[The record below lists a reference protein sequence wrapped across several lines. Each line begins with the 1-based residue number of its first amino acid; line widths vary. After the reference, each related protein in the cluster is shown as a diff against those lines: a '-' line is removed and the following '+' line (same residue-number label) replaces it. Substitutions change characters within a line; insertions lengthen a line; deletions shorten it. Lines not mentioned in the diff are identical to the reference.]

1 MREAVMGET
10 RRGTR
15 ILTVSIA
22 VALLVAVA
30 LGILT
35 YPFARIPLALGLIA
49 YLFVVH
55 QRPNS
60 WPLVLLVLL
69 PLLDLSPWAGERL
82 FHAFDFFILAT
93 IGYLLLRGLPE
104 LPTAQRPAHPE
115 RLLLLLL
122 FLSNLSALAW
132 GLLPLMPWNADA
144 SSVYY
149 SHYNAIRL
157 GKGFFEAF
165 CLLPVLRRQLHAD
178 AEGTVR
184 YLLLGASLSLIGFGL
199 VILWERG
206 VFHDLAHAHSIY
218 GAVSGLLDFST
229 RYRITGL
236 FSAMHSGG
244 STVDGYLLLSW
255 PFTLAT
261 AFYYRHHPLAQTIG
275 VVAFLFAAY
284 AVAVTFTRTT
294 YAAFAIALVIFLVG
308 LATRT
313 GRPISRLRLAAWF
326 AFAIAAFLAFVYSFS
341 VGGTLALLVCELAVL
356 VGASAGAFQRVR
368 QKPYIIIALI
378 AGSPVLFYLV
388 LHAATTSRWADTPY
402 SNAVL
407 IAAIVPTS
415 LLAAA
420 TALGYDASRL
430 ASRRTLIAT
439 LIALLGVAGLIVPS
453 TGGYRME
460 SRFSRVSSDLNTRL
474 MHWKNV
480 LTAFPDTTR
489 ALLFGAGTGRY
500 PERYLLAHP
509 RRSEKVG
516 TYTFQ
521 QRDGNTFLRLGG
533 GSDQQLGQRV
543 SLRPHTPYVVSM
555 DARTASRKL
564 FVTIQVCYRNILYEY
579 AYNSSCHKIKLYP
592 RPDGQWHRLTKVFD
606 SGKLGL
612 TPWFEH
618 WPTTITVSN
627 YHPQTIVDVDNISL
641 IAPNGRNLLSNG
653 NFAQGGDR
661 WYSYNDFEHLPWH
674 IKNLWL
680 HVFFEQGLV
689 GVLLFTIFTGY
700 VVVQIYRH
708 RRRANAFSVALFSSL
723 CGFLLLG
730 VTGSPVD
737 TPRIAWY
744 FYILLLL
751 STAYTSLA
759 AGADE
764 APAGRQ

>member
-1 MREAVMGET
+1 M
-10 RRGTR
+10 
-15 ILTVSIA
+15 SIGI
-22 VALLVAVA
+22 ALLVAVA

-35 YPFARIPLALGLIA
+35 YPFARISLALGLIV
-49 YLFVVH
+49 YLFVLH
-55 QRPNS
+55 RRPNS

-144 SSVYY
+144 SAVYY

-184 YLLLGASLSLIGFGL
+184 HLLLGASLSLIGFGL

-206 VFHDLAHAHSIY
+206 VYHDLAHAHSIY
-218 GAVSGLLDFST
+218 GAVSGLLD
-229 RYRITGL
+229 
-236 FSAMHSGG
+236 
-244 STVDGYLLLSW
+244 
-255 PFTLAT
+255 
-261 AFYYRHHPLAQTIG
+261 
-275 VVAFLFAAY
+275 
-284 AVAVTFTRTT
+284 AVTFTRTT

-341 VGGTLALLVCELAVL
+341 VGGTLALLACELAVL
-356 VGASAGAFQRVR
+356 VGASAGAFQRVG

-627 YHPQTIVDVDNISL
+627 YHPHTIVDVDNISL

-653 NFAQGGDR
+653 NFADGGDR

-680 HVFFEQGLV
+680 HVFFEQGLI
-689 GVLLFTIFTGY
+689 GVIVFTIFTGY
-700 VVVQIYRH
+700 VLVQLYRDRH
-708 RRRANAFSVALFSSL
+708 RRNAFSVALFSSL

-730 VTGSPVD
+730 VTGSPID

-744 FYILLLL
+744 FYTLLLF
-751 STAYTSLA
+751 STTYTSLS
-759 AGADE
+759 AGSKHIDAD
-764 APAGRQ
+764 PH

>member
-1 MREAVMGET
+1 
-10 RRGTR
+10 
-15 ILTVSIA
+15 
-22 VALLVAVA
+22 
-30 LGILT
+30 
-35 YPFARIPLALGLIA
+35 
-49 YLFVVH
+49 
-55 QRPNS
+55 RPNS

-144 SSVYY
+144 SAVYY

-184 YLLLGASLSLIGFGL
+184 HLLLGASLSLIGFGL

-206 VFHDLAHAHSIY
+206 VYHDLAHAHSI
-218 GAVSGLLDFST
+218 
-229 RYRITGL
+229 
-236 FSAMHSGG
+236 
-244 STVDGYLLLSW
+244 
-255 PFTLAT
+255 
-261 AFYYRHHPLAQTIG
+261 
-275 VVAFLFAAY
+275 LFAAY

-341 VGGTLALLVCELAVL
+341 VGGTLALLACELAVL
-356 VGASAGAFQRVR
+356 VGASAGAFQRVG